1 MAFTLEIKPKA
12 RKNLDKIPEDYR
24 LRIRQTLREIV
35 ADPFSGKALSGDRKG
50 QYSVRVWP
58 YRIIYII
65 KKSELIVFVID
76 IDHRGHIRNY

>member
-12 RKNLDKIPEDYR
+12 RKNLDKIPEPYHSR
-24 LRIRQTLREIV
+24 LIV
-35 ADPFSGKALSGDRKG
+35 ALDGIVVNPFSGKALSGDRKG

-65 KKSELIVFVID
+65 KKKELIILVVEV
-76 IDHRGHIRNY
+76 DHRGHIRDY

>member
-24 LRIRQTLREIV
+24 MRIIAILDEIV
-35 ADPFSGKALSGDRKG
+35 LDPFSGKKLSGKKKG

-65 KKSELIVFVID
+65 KKMELIILVID
-76 IDHRGHIRNY
+76 IDHRKGVYR

>member
-1 MAFTLEIKPKA
+1 MVYILEIKPKA

-24 LRIRQTLREIV
+24 GRIIETLREI
-35 ADPFSGKALSGDRKG
+35 ASNPFFGKKLSGKRAD

-65 KKSELIVFVID
+65 KKTELIVLVID
-76 IDHRGHIRNY
+76 VGHRQGVY